1 MTPKEYADYLLE
13 LSQPF
18 DKLMGTKFIANF
30 LSQEVYEAIAA
41 GLTIEFLT
49 ETKELIK
56 SA

>member
-13 LSQPF
+13 LSKPF
-18 DKLMGTKFIANF
+18 DRLMETKFIANF
-30 LSQEVYEAIAA
+30 LSQEIYEAIAA